1 MVAMLAAVLEHT
13 GFVESRPLRLQEV
26 PDPQPGPGEVRV
38 RVNVCAI
45 CRTDLHVIEGE
56 LETKLLPVIPGHQVV
71 GIVDE
76 VGPGT
81 SIALGARVG
90 VAWLHSTCGEC
101 SYCKQGRENLCDQ
114 AQFTG
119 HTVQGGLAQYI
130 VAKAPFVYPLPER
143 FEDLQAAPL
152 LCAGIIGYRCLRVSG
167 LEPGKAGRLGLYGF
181 GAAAHVAI
189 QVARH
194 WGSEVY
200 VCTRDERHR
209 QLARELGAKWAGTAM
224 EPPPAPL
231 DAVILFAPAG
241 ELVPAALRAV
251 RKGGIVT
258 LGGIHMSPI
267 PSMPYELLYGER
279 VLRSVANNTREDGRD
294 FLATAARI
302 GLRPSVV
309 RYRLEEVNQALFD
322 LKNDAIRGSAVIL
335 IPPAARKEQQP

>member
-1 MVAMLAAVLEHT
+1 VLEHT
-13 GFVESRPLRLQEV
+13 GFVESRPLRIQEF
-26 PDPQPGPGEVRV
+26 PDPQPGPGEVRI
-38 RVNVCAI
+38 RVSVCAI

-56 LETKLLPVIPGHQVV
+56 LERETLPVIPGHQVV
-71 GIVDE
+71 GVVDQI
-76 VGPGT
+76 GPGT
-81 SIALGARVG
+81 STAVGSRVG
-90 VAWLHSTCGEC
+90 VAWLHSTCGQC
-101 SYCKQGRENLCDQ
+101 MYCKEGRENLCDH

-130 VAKAPFVYPLPER
+130 VAKEQFVYLLPER

-152 LCAGIIGYRCLRVSG
+152 LCAGIIGFRCLRVSG
-167 LEPGKAGRLGLYGF
+167 LESGKTKRLGLYGF

-194 WGSEVY
+194 WGVEVY

-209 QLARELGAKWAGTAM
+209 QLARELGAKWTGTAM

-231 DAVILFAPAG
+231 DAAILFAPAG

-251 RKGGIVT
+251 RKGGMVT

-309 RYRLEEVNQALFD
+309 GYRLEDVNHALFD

-335 IPPAARKEQQP
+335 IPPLAARREPS